1 MITASRG
8 RARIGVLVPFTN
20 TNLEPDFAMVRPDG
34 ISFHFARLGGY
45 DADEIPDDKQ
55 MAGMG
60 ASTIDEPLRMIAG
73 VKPDIV
79 MYGCTS
85 ATLTHGVAFDRQ
97 LAARI
102 QKDTGAATITAASA
116 LVHALNSLGAKR
128 VGFASPYVGAINQQA
143 ISFLADAGVETVNV
157 ADVGKALGNYGQ
169 GALTP
174 DEVFALGERADHPDA
189 EAIVMS
195 CTDMRS
201 IEVIDGLE
209 AELGK
214 PVVSSNQAMLFE
226 ALEVLDIRNSGVRC
240 GRLIGGGSAPVSGQL
255 LPA

>member
-1 MITASRG
+1 MITTSRG

-20 TNLEPDFAMVRPDG
+20 TNLEPDLSMVRPDG

-60 ASTIDEPLRMIAG
+60 AATIDEPLRMIAG

-85 ATLTHGVAFDRQ
+85 ATLTHGVAFDRE

-102 QKDTGAATITAASA
+102 QKDTGAATITAAGA
-116 LVHALNSLGAKR
+116 LVHALTSLGTNR
-128 VGFASPYVGAINQQA
+128 IGFASPYVGAINEQA
-143 ISFLADAGVETVNV
+143 VAFLADAGIETVNV

-169 GALTP
+169 G
-174 DEVFALGERADHPDA
+174 
-189 EAIVMS
+189 
-195 CTDMRS
+195 
-201 IEVIDGLE
+201 
-209 AELGK
+209 
-214 PVVSSNQAMLFE
+214 
-226 ALEVLDIRNSGVRC
+226 
-240 GRLIGGGSAPVSGQL
+240 
-255 LPA
+255 